1 VSHGTPRKRRNARRR
16 LRLQNKHARKNVL
29 GPAPAIETILEAVPA
44 KPSPFVVALADKTP
58 STLVQAIAEA
68 NKAI

>member
-1 VSHGTPRKRRNARRR
+1 VSHGTPSKRRNARRR

-44 KPSPFVVALADKTP
+44 NRSPFVLALADKTP
-58 STLVQAIAEA
+58 SPLAQAIEES
-68 NKAI
+68 NKGI